1 MPSKYKL
8 NDHGT
13 PHFITF
19 AVVEWVDA
27 LSRPGYKEVIIESLL
42 YCQQAKGLILYS
54 YVIMNNHVHLIA
66 AAEEGSNLPG
76 ILTSKVL
83 LNAITSNV
91 RESRRDWMM
100 WISRSAGKRNSNN
113 KNYQFWQQDNRP
125 IQLSTNEMM
134 DQRLEYVHNNPVK
147 EGIVYSSAINY
158 ADGKGMLEIEF
169 LEWLIGSYKLP

>member
-1 MPSKYKL
+1 MPSKYKI
-8 NDHGT
+8 NDHGA

-27 LSRPGYKEVIIESLL
+27 LSRPGYKEVIIESLQ
-42 YCQQAKGLILYS
+42 YCQQAKGLILYA

-91 RESRRDWMM
+91 RESRRDSMM
-100 WISRSAGKRNSNN
+100 WVSRC
-113 KNYQFWQQDNRP
+113 
-125 IQLSTNEMM
+125 
-134 DQRLEYVHNNPVK
+134 
-147 EGIVYSSAINY
+147 
-158 ADGKGMLEIEF
+158 
-169 LEWLIGSYKLP
+169 